1 MTLVDYK
8 GKLIFKIDNKDFRA
22 GGFLIHRN
30 YNNER
35 QIMMIKSKRGYEFPG
50 GKVDERDNTLFDTAI
65 RELVEETNGCI
76 NSKLNEKFTK
86 SEVFDNFKF
95 QNNPE
100 LKEEL
105 SKYLDESRH
114 LINEMFQCCDYFVD
128 WIPDYKFK
136 YGLFFTQLPES
147 WLHSEEIYGEVEL
160 WENVSRKVVWVSCEQ
175 LLNIILDNSIQKFSM
190 LTQNTF
196 LKNKLIKWL
205 ESNGQNNKVLHKF
218 MIREYSD

>member
-1 MTLVDYK
+1 M
-8 GKLIFKIDNKDFRA
+8 
-22 GGFLIHRN
+22 
-30 YNNER
+30 
-35 QIMMIKSKRGYEFPG
+35 
-50 GKVDERDNTLFDTAI
+50 
-65 RELVEETNGCI
+65 
-76 NSKLNEKFTK
+76 
-86 SEVFDNFKF
+86 
-95 QNNPE
+95 
-100 LKEEL
+100 
-105 SKYLDESRH
+105 
-114 LINEMFQCCDYFVD
+114 
-128 WIPDYKFK
+128 
-136 YGLFFTQLPES
+136 PES